1 MISSRKGYS
10 GRKLNKGFK
19 TRVVITVF
27 GTLSKSLEI
36 EKVLKN
42 GFL

>member
-1 MISSRKGYS
+1 MIFSRKGYL

-19 TRVVITVF
+19 IRVVIIVF
-27 GTLSKSLEI
+27 GILFKSLEI

-42 GFL
+42 GFF